1 MADINYAKSII
12 NLLQRQRE
20 KGIAKYGQILEE
32 NTTLSHVQRVEHIE
46 EELIDALMYAEHIK
60 SAIEDG
66 LTANDYQRMAMRT
79 ASGMDYSKS
88 GENGL
93 LLNGVM
99 GLNGEAGECID
110 IMKKHIFQ
118 GHELDREHLIE
129 ELGDCAWYIAA
140 SCEALGV
147 TLEDCLQRN
156 IDKLKARYPEGF
168 DKSRSINRNN
178 EDMWPSEEVIA
189 AIKADCTDQACEDK
203 EKAADSEN
211 VHRKTYL
218 EDFLEKYPNAPVVPD
233 GLPTA
238 CRAPIYGGH
247 CQRNP
252 SINCEDCWRELMP
265 EEGCT

>member
-1 MADINYAKSII
+1 MAEINYAKNII
-12 NLLQRQRE
+12 DLLEKQRQ
-20 KGIAKYGQILEE
+20 KGISKYGAVLED
-32 NTTLSHVQRVEHIE
+32 NTTLTSYQRIEHFE
-46 EELIDALMYAEHIK
+46 EELMDALMYAQHLK
-60 SAIEDG
+60 VVMRAS
-66 LTANDYQRMAMRT
+66 LTANDFQRAAMRT
-79 ASGMDYSKS
+79 ASGMNYDNA

-129 ELGDCAWYIAA
+129 ELGDVAWYLAVC
-140 SCEALGV
+140 CEGLGV
-147 TLEDCLQRN
+147 SLEEVMEKN

-168 DKSRSINRNN
+168 DKARSIHRND
-178 EDMWPSEEVIA
+178 EKTYTFEEVIA
-189 AIKADCTDQACEDK
+189 ELEEDCTMPEREDK
-203 EKAADSEN
+203 EKAADSEK
-211 VHRKTYL
+211 VHKKTYL

-265 EEGCT
+265 EEEGT